1 MGLIDPIHLLLV
13 GAVVLIVVGPRRLPE
28 LSRALG
34 HAVHEFRAALAEGA
48 SADAPAH
55 AGGQPE
61 EHLTPGAPRHG

>member
-48 SADAPAH
+48 SADAPEH
-55 AGGQPE
+55 AAGEPE
-61 EHLTPGAPRHG
+61 QQLAPGAPRRG